1 MRSLDSLML
10 GIARSPGRFL
20 ACCALRRAC
29 RQFPQ
34 VRRGTAVALGFILP
48 NGADDCDFKIA
59 MQMITTVAE
68 RTRSNRI
75 GSSHHIVNADEQWGK
90 GGKGSFD
97 EDLLEHRR
105 LFVLAKN
112 PSEIPDHIAVAL
124 DGMVTVDPPSRSHI
138 VAAGRICLA
147 QEMSDEQSAELE
159 SMPLALVRLLLR
171 RDQPIAQ
178 SIATMRDAAAALAA
192 RPPRNTR
199 IEDLHGMGEAGIW
212 ARELATDLKDWREKR
227 IGWAD
232 VDRGVLI
239 SGSSGVGKT
248 TFAKALAASCDAH
261 LVLGSIARWQAR
273 GHLGDTL
280 KAMQAGF
287 AEARANVPA
296 ILFLDEIDAV
306 GSREAKRDHNSSYND
321 QLIAALLESLDGAE
335 SREGVVVVGACNHPN
350 RLDPALLRPGRFDR
364 HVRIPLP
371 GATAREG
378 ILRHHLGDCLTD
390 DDLTVIVSRS
400 EGWSGATLERLVRDA
415 RRFARRA
422 RRPMTVGDLEA
433 ALPVRVALPDA
444 VLRRIAVHE
453 AGHAIVAL
461 GLGMTIE
468 SAKIEPEI
476 GFEDGLTSL
485 GGVQLAVSAFQIET
499 ARTLLDQICLFLAG
513 LAAEDHVLGDRS
525 AGGAGANGTDL
536 HVATQL
542 ALRLEDSG
550 LGEGLASTGGAGD
563 QLLLNAS
570 QRVRDRVET
579 ILAQQM
585 ERAKAIIDLNSA
597 AVAVVADALLSRRTI
612 GGGEIT
618 SLLAGVRAEAPR
630 ERS

>member
-1 MRSLDSLML
+1 MRSLDSLTL

-29 RQFPQ
+29 RPFPQ
-34 VRRGTAVALGFILP
+34 VRRGAVVALGFILP
-48 NGADDCDFKIA
+48 DGADDRDFKIA

-68 RTRSNRI
+68 RTRSYRI
-75 GSSHHIVNADEQWGK
+75 GSSHHIVNANEQWGR

-105 LFVLAKN
+105 LFVLAKDS
-112 PSEIPDHIAVAL
+112 SEIPDHIAVAL
-124 DGMVTVDPPSRSHI
+124 DGVVTIEPPSRGHL

-171 RDQPIAQ
+171 RDRPIAE
-178 SIATMRDAAAALAA
+178 SIATMREAVAALTTQ
-192 RPPRNTR
+192 PRREPR
-199 IEDLHGMGEAGIW
+199 IEDLHGMGEAGVW
-212 ARELATDLKDWREKR
+212 ARELAIDLKDWREKK

-239 SGSSGVGKT
+239 SGPSGVGKT
-248 TFAKALAASCDAH
+248 TFAKALAALCDAH

-390 DDLTVIVSRS
+390 DDLTVIVRRS
-400 EGWSGATLERLVRDA
+400 KGWSGATLERLVRDA
-415 RRFARRA
+415 RRFARRT

-444 VLRRIAVHE
+444 ALRRIAVHE
-453 AGHAIVAL
+453 AGHAVVAL
-461 GLGMTIE
+461 DLGMVIE
-468 SAKIEPEI
+468 SVEIEQEI

-485 GGVQLAVSAFQIET
+485 GGVRLAVSAFQIVT
-499 ARTLLDQICLFLAG
+499 ARTLLDQICVSLAG
-513 LAAEDHVLGDRS
+513 LAAEDLVLGDRS

-542 ALRLEDSG
+542 ALRLDDSG
-550 LGEGLASTGGAGD
+550 LGQGLASTGGAGD
-563 QLLLNAS
+563 LLLLNAS
-570 QRVRDRVET
+570 ERTRERVET
-579 ILAQQM
+579 ILAEQM
-585 ERAKAIIDLNSA
+585 RRAKAIVKRHRSVIA
-597 AVAVVADALLSRRTI
+597 IVT
-612 GGGEIT
+612 E
-618 SLLAGVRAEAPR
+618 SLIERKHLKHEELASILQCGVRR
-630 ERS
+630 ERSPGG